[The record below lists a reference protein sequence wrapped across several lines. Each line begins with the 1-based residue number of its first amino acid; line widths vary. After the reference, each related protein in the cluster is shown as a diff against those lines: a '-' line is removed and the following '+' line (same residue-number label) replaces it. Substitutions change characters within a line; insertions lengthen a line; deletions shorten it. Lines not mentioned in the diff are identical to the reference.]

1 MTKILGLD
9 LGTNSIGWAVTEKNQ
24 NKDFT
29 LIDKGVRIFQ
39 EGIKIEKGQE
49 SSKAAERTEFRSARR
64 IKYRRKLRKIALL
77 KTLSQNGFCPELTKQ
92 ELDNW
97 RYQKI
102 YPSETSFLNWQK
114 TDHNGNKNPYYF
126 RALAVE
132 QKLDLSS
139 SNDRYKIGRA
149 FYHIAQRRGFLSN
162 RLNIDKESEG
172 VVATEIEK
180 ISEEK
185 GDKTLGQYF
194 YELYQKGEKI
204 RSHYTHREKH
214 YLDEFER
221 ICRFQQLPDELV
233 QQLRKDIFYQ
243 RPLKSQKGMVGNCPF
258 EKNKPRCPV
267 SHPHFEEFRMYSFI
281 NNIQIKSPEDD
292 HLRILTEEER
302 ALIIPLFYRK
312 SKEHFN
318 FEEIAKKITP
328 KGVSFFYHRSKNN
341 IPESY
346 LFNYPMRTSVSGC
359 KSISQLRGV
368 FGDDWREGVENKYLL
383 KRQKTG
389 SKSID
394 ELVND
399 IWHVLFNYNSTERL
413 FGFAKTRLG
422 FNDDE
427 ATRFSKISLKKDY
440 ASLSLKAINKI
451 LPYLKDGLIYSHA
464 VFMAKLEDLIPKKIW
479 EKQENK
485 ALLKKEIHRI
495 IQSQNQE
502 KQLADIVNGIIKTHR
517 DDNSTWS
524 ENEFWQETLWNDIQK
539 KLTGYLGKTKWENM
553 TEEERST
560 FEKLI
565 FQRIR
570 VQMSNNLGKGE
581 YLKTKRIDERVKE
594 FISDHFEIDEKT
606 LEKLYHPSATEVYQD
621 ALRKKDGK
629 YYLGSPLISSIRN
642 PMAMRSL
649 HQVRKVVNELIKE
662 GTIDR
667 ETKINIEMARDLK
680 NANERKAL
688 QQWQRLRE
696 TEREEYKKQL
706 RKDIKAATGRDI
718 EPGERDILKYQLW
731 EEQNHIC
738 LYTGETIAVSE
749 FIGDNP
755 KYDIEHTIPRSLS
768 LDNSQVNLTLC
779 NNEFNR
785 KIKRNKIPYELPNHS
800 EILKRIE
807 YWKEYIAEAQEG
819 IERAVKKSRANSDN
833 KVIKDKAI
841 QQRHFLKYKLDYW
854 KQKYRRFEMNDVP
867 DGFKNSQLVDTGIIT
882 KYARL
887 YLKTVFNNVYTVK
900 GQTVSDFRKMWGIQ
914 PEYKKKERINHIHHC
929 IDAITMACMT
939 KESYEELAKAYH
951 EWEGEERI
959 SVSDMPSVEKPWPT
973 FSEDVKE
980 VENEVLISH

>member
-1 MTKILGLD
+1 
-9 LGTNSIGWAVTEKNQ
+9 
-24 NKDFT
+24 
-29 LIDKGVRIFQ
+29 
-39 EGIKIEKGQE
+39 
-49 SSKAAERTEFRSARR
+49 
-64 IKYRRKLRKIALL
+64 
-77 KTLSQNGFCPELTKQ
+77 
-92 ELDNW
+92 
-97 RYQKI
+97 
-102 YPSETSFLNWQK
+102 
-114 TDHNGNKNPYYF
+114 
-126 RALAVE
+126 
-132 QKLDLSS
+132 
-139 SNDRYKIGRA
+139 
-149 FYHIAQRRGFLSN
+149 
-162 RLNIDKESEG
+162 
-172 VVATEIEK
+172 
-180 ISEEK
+180 
-185 GDKTLGQYF
+185 
-194 YELYQKGEKI
+194 
-204 RSHYTHREKH
+204 
-214 YLDEFER
+214 
-221 ICRFQQLPDELV
+221 
-233 QQLRKDIFYQ
+233 
-243 RPLKSQKGMVGNCPF
+243 
-258 EKNKPRCPV
+258 
-267 SHPHFEEFRMYSFI
+267 
-281 NNIQIKSPEDD
+281 
-292 HLRILTEEER
+292 
-302 ALIIPLFYRK
+302 
-312 SKEHFN
+312 
-318 FEEIAKKITP
+318 
-328 KGVSFFYHRSKNN
+328 
-341 IPESY
+341 
-346 LFNYPMRTSVSGC
+346 
-359 KSISQLRGV
+359 
-368 FGDDWREGVENKYLL
+368 
-383 KRQKTG
+383 
-389 SKSID
+389 
-394 ELVND
+394 
-399 IWHVLFNYNSTERL
+399 
-413 FGFAKTRLG
+413 
-422 FNDDE
+422 
-427 ATRFSKISLKKDY
+427 
-440 ASLSLKAINKI
+440 
-451 LPYLKDGLIYSHA
+451 
-464 VFMAKLEDLIPKKIW
+464 
-479 EKQENK
+479 
-485 ALLKKEIHRI
+485 
-495 IQSQNQE
+495 
-502 KQLADIVNGIIKTHR
+502 
-517 DDNSTWS
+517 
-524 ENEFWQETLWNDIQK
+524 
-539 KLTGYLGKTKWENM
+539 
-553 TEEERST
+553 
-560 FEKLI
+560 
-565 FQRIR
+565 
-570 VQMSNNLGKGE
+570 MSNNLGKGE

-980 VENEVLISH
+980 VENEVLISHYTPDVLPKQTKKKLRKRGKIQYNVKGEIIYQSGDTVRGSLHQAGIYGAINKNGKIIYVKRRFLQYDARGTNGFKDIQQLSVIIDKSVKEKIIHQLHKFISEGKSFKEAINSPIWMNEEKGIRIKKVRCKTVVKNPLKWEKKNRDLSKKEYKHFVHVVNDSNYLMAIYEGKDKKGKIKRDFEIVNNLEAGSFYKYSVQKLLKEQGIEGVEGLVPRKKISGSIDLPLKSILKIGTMVILWENSPDEVWSISKNDIKRRLYKIIGLSNQRIIRKSGKVDEYATIVLRFHQEASPASKLKVEDGKFQIIEQFKAQRKMNHNQFNALVEGFDFTLSPIGRLTRKK